1 MIMFHFLQNFL
12 FTLDLIILK
21 VYVFFYVLMNL
32 TPRLCLSKSP
42 LKTSIQPVNFIFFN
56 NTFQQPCDL
65 YQSGL
70 VLLFFFFHCYRAV
83 IFGYLH
89 HFPGVFFAL
98 LWVGA
103 MFAGSHGFFI
113 IYYFILVAHILQLLG
128 KSAWQVNVLRLF
140 MSIS

>member
-1 MIMFHFLQNFL
+1 MIYYGYISFPAELFVYPGFNNFKSL
-12 FTLDLIILK
+12 CI
-21 VYVFFYVLMNL
+21 FYVLNNL
-32 TPRLCLSKSP
+32 TPRVYPCKSL
-42 LKTSIQPVNFIFFN
+42 LKTLIQPVIFIFFIS
-56 NTFQQPCDL
+56 TFQEPCDL

-113 IYYFILVAHILQLLG
+113 IYYFISVSHIL
-128 KSAWQVNVLRLF
+128 
-140 MSIS
+140 